1 MNTWDELRPREDENI
16 YIPDSLINYYSRNNY
31 KYSHIPKEVFEQW
44 IIPLHQDKHTL
55 KNYSWIEFDKI
66 KISCQLF
73 SNEELLRLNIIEDF
87 KKFFL

>member
-1 MNTWDELRPREDENI
+1 
-16 YIPDSLINYYSRNNY
+16 
-31 KYSHIPKEVFEQW
+31 
-44 IIPLHQDKHTL
+44 L